1 LGIRAVPRN
10 KKSNN
15 GIQELFVF
23 DRSHSLFPELD
34 AFEGMNW
41 AFQTQLPYDKVLD
54 FFKEKNWIDIR
65 IRALGNFYFME
76 LKTHRGIWV
85 IQMLK
90 PSDYI
95 EGDAKARLKAD
106 RDFNQRWAKYDKIRS
121 QKAILW
127 HLLREQAELTERA
140 EQKTALFGPA
150 ASNARKKGRFMIA
163 SFGSFA
169 IAHPI
174 PEVKA
179 HSDLILCELGKIP
192 LEIKRVALV
201 FEGEPFTVVFPP
213 INKTKQI
220 PVVLETL
227 QFLMAETQK
236 GEIFYLQ
243 GTALRNLQIAENTL
257 TYVELK
263 PLKEAPQNAADLFK
277 ELGLKAGKKRKKP

>member
-1 LGIRAVPRN
+1 
-10 KKSNN
+10 
-15 GIQELFVF
+15 
-23 DRSHSLFPELD
+23 
-34 AFEGMNW
+34 
-41 AFQTQLPYDKVLD
+41 
-54 FFKEKNWIDIR
+54 
-65 IRALGNFYFME
+65 
-76 LKTHRGIWV
+76 
-85 IQMLK
+85 
-90 PSDYI
+90 
-95 EGDAKARLKAD
+95 
-106 RDFNQRWAKYDKIRS
+106 
-121 QKAILW
+121 
-127 HLLREQAELTERA
+127 
-140 EQKTALFGPA
+140 
-150 ASNARKKGRFMIA
+150 MIA

-169 IAHPI
+169 MAHPI
-174 PEVKA
+174 PEAKA

-227 QFLMAETQK
+227 QFLMAETVK

-263 PLKEAPQNAADLFK
+263 PLKEAPQNTADLLK